1 MKIGKGGGLKNA
13 TDVKIFILFLLN
25 NIRYPITLDEIIEL
39 VTADGL
45 VENFDFTACFS
56 ELLEHGHVT
65 RGVENGRELYMITP
79 KGMETSAN
87 LEDSLLTSLRKRS
100 LHSATRYLSLRR
112 RAATVTAEVA
122 PQPDGRYTVSCRA
135 VAEEVELASF
145 SLTIASAEV
154 AEQIRKTFLDRPEQV
169 IRGMTAAATGEL
181 GYLISGFE
189 DEG

>member
-1 MKIGKGGGLKNA
+1 MRIGKGGGLKNA

-25 NIRYPITLDEIIEL
+25 NIRYPLTLDEITEL
-39 VTADGL
+39 VTADGV

-65 RGVENGRELYMITP
+65 GGVEDGREMYMITP

-112 RAATVTAEVA
+112 RSATVTAEVT
-122 PQPDGRYTVSCRA
+122 PQDEGLYTVSGRA
-135 VAEEVELASF
+135 VTGGVELASF

-154 AEQIRKTFLDRPEQV
+154 AEQIKKTFIARPEQV

-189 DEG
+189 DEA